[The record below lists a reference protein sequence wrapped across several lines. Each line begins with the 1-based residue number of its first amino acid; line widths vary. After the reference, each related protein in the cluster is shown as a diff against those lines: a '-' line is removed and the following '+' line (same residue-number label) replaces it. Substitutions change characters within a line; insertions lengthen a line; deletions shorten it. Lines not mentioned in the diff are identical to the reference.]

1 MSSLRILLLI
11 PVAVTLFSQT
21 EQNAVPNP
29 GAAIANALRGAGKG
43 SVGGLSRSILPSQ
56 LNQVSPLAAAVT
68 PACAVPLQEMKIPDD
83 KNFTVKELKPPQD
96 FSDNMPTAL
105 PMPACAIAQNSRAPK
120 GSNLGSRLESHP

>member
-1 MSSLRILLLI
+1 MSALRILLLI

-29 GAAIANALRGAGKG
+29 GAVISNALRGAGKG
-43 SVGGLSRSILPSQ
+43 NLGGLSRSMLPSQ
-56 LNQVSPLAAAVT
+56 LNQVSPPPAASLSASAST
-68 PACAVPLQEMKIPDD
+68 CAVPLQAMKIPGD

-105 PMPACAIAQNSRAPK
+105 PMPACAIGTK
-120 GSNLGSRLESHP
+120 